1 MHHGVEGEI
10 RPSARLDAENAAA
23 VAATL
28 HALASRG
35 RLLILA
41 WLRHGPM
48 SVTPLAEATG
58 MKQPV
63 VSAHLGLL
71 RGAGMVTSTR
81 YGRKVIYSLTDDQ
94 VVHFLDDVVCY
105 TEHVQLNVASRPGV
119 AE

>member
-1 MHHGVEGEI
+1 MHHGVEDGT
-10 RPSARLDAENAAA
+10 RPTVPLDAESAAA

-28 HALASRG
+28 HALASRS

-58 MKQPV
+58 MKQPI

-71 RGAGMVTSTR
+71 RDAGMVTGTR
-81 YGRKVIYSLTDDQ
+81 RGRNVIYSLTDNQ
-94 VVHFLDDVVCY
+94 VAQFLDEAAGY
-105 TEHVQLNVASRPGV
+105 SAHLRLTVASRPG
-119 AE
+119 AAG